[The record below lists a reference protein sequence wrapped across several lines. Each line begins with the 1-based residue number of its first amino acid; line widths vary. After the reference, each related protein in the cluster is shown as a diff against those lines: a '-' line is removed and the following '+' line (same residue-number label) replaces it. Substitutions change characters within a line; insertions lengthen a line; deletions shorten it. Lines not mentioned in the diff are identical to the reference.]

1 MCPYDEVLE
10 ALRSSDTEK
19 PDLTGPTTGT
29 WPPRVPER
37 NIQNVIEQTDT
48 RTTFRCKK
56 NVIRRTLTQ
65 LENVGHNGLD
75 RQSLPVATIC
85 VLMMMFWRCSARAV
99 LQNQTWQDARRKRD
113 LQGSQK
119 NHLKHHWKTDTCTN
133 FRCSKN
139 MIKFTIPQLE
149 NVGHNSSDRQSLLVA
164 TICVLMMK
172 F

>member
-1 MCPYDEVLE
+1 MCPYDELLE
-10 ALRSSDTEK
+10 ALRLSDTEK

-56 NVIRRTLTQ
+56 NVIQRTLTQ

-99 LQNQTWQDARRKRD
+99 LQNQTWQDPRRKRD
-113 LQGSQK
+113 LQESQK
-119 NHLKHHWKTDTCTN
+119 KSFKTSLKNWHMYKLPMHEEHDQIYN
-133 FRCSKN
+133 S
-139 MIKFTIPQLE
+139 TI
-149 NVGHNSSDRQSLLVA
+149 RKCR
-164 TICVLMMK
+164 T
-172 F
+172 